1 MYICMCVW
9 TLFLFLDSFLVYVSV
24 HMHIQWTK
32 YVYICMC
39 VWTPCRA
46 YSEYSIHM
54 CLYVCMYYTL
64 KVLVCV
70 SPCPIDPKGV

>member
-1 MYICMCVW
+1 MCVW